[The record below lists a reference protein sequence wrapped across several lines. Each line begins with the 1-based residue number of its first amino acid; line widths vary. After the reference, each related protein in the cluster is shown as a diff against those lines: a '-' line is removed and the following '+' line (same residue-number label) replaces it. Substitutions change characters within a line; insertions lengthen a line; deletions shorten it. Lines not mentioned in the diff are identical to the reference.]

1 MIKINLLGV
10 AAPKP
15 KLRAVAPV
23 SKAMQMGTL
32 LGALVVSFAIVGLFY
47 LIWNRSIDTLNV
59 ELKKQQAEAARLAA
73 IKQENAR
80 YEQERGLLEQRVKT
94 IQVLQASREGPTEF
108 LNTLGDVV
116 NKTTSD
122 LYLVSV
128 APQGDRVV
136 IHGQAASVNSVA
148 TFLSSMKTSGYFT
161 DVQLR
166 QFYEDD
172 VQNLL
177 NYKFNIDC
185 SLKIPAA
192 AASPMQAGAGGRAT
206 ASPARAGG
214 GAGAATSPRR
224 PRF

>member
-23 SKAMQMGTL
+23 SKAMQLGTF
-32 LGALVVSFAIVGLFY
+32 LGAVVVSFGIVGLLY
-47 LIWNRSIDTLNV
+47 MIWSGSIDTLNA
-59 ELKKQQAEAARLAA
+59 ELKKQQAEQARLAA
-73 IKQENAR
+73 IKQENAK
-80 YEQERGLLEQRVKT
+80 YEQERRLLEQRVKT

-108 LNTLGDVV
+108 LNALADVV
-116 NKTTSD
+116 NKTTND
-122 LYLVSV
+122 LYLLSV

-136 IHGQAASVNSVA
+136 IHGQAGSANSVA

-172 VQNLL
+172 VQNLVSF
-177 NYKFNIDC
+177 KFNMDC
-185 SLKIPAA
+185 SFKSPSA
-192 AASPMQAGAGGRAT
+192 AASPMQAGGGARAA
-206 ASPARAGG
+206 ASPAASAGG
-214 GAGAATSPRR
+214 GAAPSPWRR
-224 PRF
+224 